1 MAMLPLLDIAH
12 RTVVLSLVSLSFYGL
27 YIGYSAH
34 EHTMQRGREL
44 LARREVAIKLDK
56 EQEMK
61 ELALAEAAQ
70 ASLHAKNS

>member
-1 MAMLPLLDIAH
+1 MLPLPDIAH

-44 LARREVAIKLDK
+44 LARREAAVKQDK
-56 EQEMK
+56 EQELK

-70 ASLHAKNS
+70 VALRAKNS